1 MNLAIDHL
9 IRIRSLY
16 RSIRRE
22 RPDVF
27 ASLPFQADWLT
38 FRYVRSDSIRR
49 MAACTFSDPPV
60 IAIHPRAFEWKN
72 GLLLRGL
79 LHHEMCHIVCGA
91 EAGHGE
97 FFRSIE
103 RRWASFAPYE
113 LQRASFSRALTA
125 QAQREGLVLTYE
137 CPECLKTITRK
148 RPLKQHTACSEC
160 CKAFNGGKWCESYT
174 FKKVEVVG

>member
-27 ASLPFQADWLT
+27 SSLPFHADWLT

-60 IAIHPRAFEWKN
+60 LSIHPRAFDWDN
-72 GLLLRGL
+72 GLLLKGL
-79 LHHEMCHIVCGA
+79 LHHELCHLVCGS

-97 FFRSIE
+97 YFKSTERGWRS
-103 RRWASFAPYE
+103 FGPYG
-113 LQRASFSRALTA
+113 LQRNAFSRTLTEE
-125 QAQREGLVLTYE
+125 AQRDGLVLTYE
-137 CPECLKTITRK
+137 CPGCFKTIIRK
-148 RPLKQHTACSEC
+148 RPLKPHTACTEC
-160 CKAFNGGKWCESYT
+160 CKAFNKGKWCESYT